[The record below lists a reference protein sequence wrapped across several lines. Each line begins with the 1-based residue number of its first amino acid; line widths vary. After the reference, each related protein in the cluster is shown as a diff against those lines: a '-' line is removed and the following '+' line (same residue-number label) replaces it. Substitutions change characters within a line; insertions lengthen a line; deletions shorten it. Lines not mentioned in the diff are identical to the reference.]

1 MGRFYDGDIQGKFW
15 VAVQESSD
23 VENLVTINPIQDY
36 SWKVCHCSV
45 DTDSE
50 KYCRDCYDCIRE
62 HIEAATDEGEYEDE
76 CLYYEDSSQGYI
88 LDKETHYEELVKNME
103 LLKKE
108 IPEKIINEFEK
119 IEQNDKILDAFTG
132 VFNEPM
138 KYINDDDKNTDD
150 NKKQQ
155 LRVFLARYILG
166 YQIEYCLR
174 TTESCNINC
183 EY

>member
-1 MGRFYDGDIQGKFW
+1 
-15 VAVQESSD
+15 
-23 VENLVTINPIQDY
+23 
-36 SWKVCHCSV
+36 
-45 DTDSE
+45 
-50 KYCRDCYDCIRE
+50 
-62 HIEAATDEGEYEDE
+62 
-76 CLYYEDSSQGYI
+76 
-88 LDKETHYEELVKNME
+88 ME

-138 KYINDDDKNTDD
+138 KYINDDDKNTDE